1 MKNKSGIAFMAVGL
15 ALIIGALSLIAYN
28 KHEEKRA
35 GADAEI
41 ILSELDEQLKDKL
54 PDSNPAY
61 ELDDEVQMP
70 VSVIDGYEYI
80 GKIYFP
86 TLDLTLPVISN
97 VGNKRLKKAPCR
109 YSGSVYTDDMIIGGH
124 NYITHF
130 GRINRLRYG
139 DEVVFTDI
147 DKNEFRYTV
156 IGTETINGS
165 DADSLL
171 SGDWDLSLFT
181 CTMSGRSRITVRCAK
196 IK

>member
-15 ALIIGALSLIAYN
+15 ALIIGALSLIVYN

-35 GADAEI
+35 GADAEV
-41 ILSELDEQLKDKL
+41 ILSELDEQLKDKTTD
-54 PDSNPAY
+54 PDPAY
-61 ELDDEVQMP
+61 EVEDEVQMP
-70 VSVIDGYEYI
+70 VAVIDGYEYI

-86 TLDLTLPVISN
+86 TLDLTLPVISA

-109 YSGSVYTDDMIIGGH
+109 YSGSVYTDDMILGGH

-147 DKNEFRYTV
+147 DKNEFRYSV

-171 SGDWDLSLFT
+171 AGDWDLSLFT
-181 CTMSGRSRITVRCAK
+181 CTMSGRSRITVRCVR

>member
-35 GADAEI
+35 GADAKI

-70 VSVIDGYEYI
+70 VAVIDGYEYI

>member
-1 MKNKSGIAFMAVGL
+1 MKNKSEIAFMAVGL
-15 ALIIGALSLIAYN
+15 ALIIGALSLITYN

-70 VSVIDGYEYI
+70 VAVIDGYEYI

-147 DKNEFRYTV
+147 DKNEFRYAV

>member
-1 MKNKSGIAFMAVGL
+1 MKNKRGIAFIAVGL

-41 ILSELDEQLKDKL
+41 ILGELDEQLKDKTA
-54 PDSNPAY
+54 DSDPAY

-147 DKNEFRYTV
+147 DKNEFRYSV
-156 IGTETINGS
+156 IGMETINGS

-196 IK
+196 IR

>member
-35 GADAEI
+35 GADAEV

-70 VSVIDGYEYI
+70 VAVIDGYEYI

-86 TLDLTLPVISN
+86 TLDLTLPVISD

-147 DKNEFRYTV
+147 DKNEFRYSV

-196 IK
+196 IR

>member
-1 MKNKSGIAFMAVGL
+1 MKNKSEIAFMAVGL
-15 ALIIGALSLIAYN
+15 ALIIGALSLITYN

-70 VSVIDGYEYI
+70 VAVIDGYEYI

-86 TLDLTLPVISN
+86 TLDLTLPVISD

-147 DKNEFRYTV
+147 DKNEFRYAV

>member
-15 ALIIGALSLIAYN
+15 ALIIGALSLMAYN

-41 ILSELDEQLKDKL
+41 ILSELDEQLKDKF

-147 DKNEFRYTV
+147 DKNEFRYSV
-156 IGTETINGS
+156 IGMETINGS

-196 IK
+196 IR

>member
-15 ALIIGALSLIAYN
+15 ALIIGALSLMVYN

-70 VSVIDGYEYI
+70 VAVIDGYEYI

>member
-1 MKNKSGIAFMAVGL
+1 MAVGL

-41 ILSELDEQLKDKL
+41 ILSELDEQLKDKTA
-54 PDSNPAY
+54 DSNPAY

-70 VSVIDGYEYI
+70 VAVIDGYEYI

-196 IK
+196 IR

>member
-1 MKNKSGIAFMAVGL
+1 MKNKNGIAFIAVGL
-15 ALIIGALSLIAYN
+15 ALIIGALSLIIYN
-28 KHEEKRA
+28 KYDEKRA
-35 GADAEI
+35 GADAEVV
-41 ILSELDEQLKDKL
+41 LSELDERLRDKS
-54 PDSNPAY
+54 PDLQPAY
-61 ELDDEVQMP
+61 EADNEIQMP
-70 VSVIDGYEYI
+70 VTVIDGYEYI

-86 TLDLTLPVISN
+86 TLGITLPVIS
-97 VGNKRLKKAPCR
+97 GTGDKRLKKAPCR

-181 CTMSGRSRITVRCAK
+181 CTMSGRSRITVRCVKAK
-196 IK
+196 

>member
-70 VSVIDGYEYI
+70 VAVIDGYEYI

-86 TLDLTLPVISN
+86 TLDLTLPVISD

-147 DKNEFRYTV
+147 DKNEFRYSV

-196 IK
+196 IR

>member
-15 ALIIGALSLIAYN
+15 ALIIGALSLMAYN